1 MLSMF
6 TSCFPIHIVVR
17 VWDLLTI
24 KGYKIIYKVALGILS
39 LLESRLLASDL
50 SEILRIFEE
59 LNESKLPSFDII
71 KASLKVK
78 IKREKIEKLSKEYEI
93 SKNNSLNFTFS
104 DKNKSPLVSKIIIE
118 EIIETLEEIPPFKL
132 SNSGFSSPYRLLKN
146 NNEKLFDY
154 YVMGRVSFI
163 DEKNQNDEDTVNAK
177 HFLDELIKEKTL
189 GDSFLIQV
197 RENNK

>member
-17 VWDLLTI
+17 VWDLLAI
-24 KGYKIIYKVALGILS
+24 KGYKIIYKVAFGILS
-39 LLESRLLASDL
+39 FLESRLLASDL

-118 EIIETLEEIPPFKL
+118 EITETLEEIPPFKL
-132 SNSGFSSPYRLLKN
+132 PNSGFSSPYRLLKN